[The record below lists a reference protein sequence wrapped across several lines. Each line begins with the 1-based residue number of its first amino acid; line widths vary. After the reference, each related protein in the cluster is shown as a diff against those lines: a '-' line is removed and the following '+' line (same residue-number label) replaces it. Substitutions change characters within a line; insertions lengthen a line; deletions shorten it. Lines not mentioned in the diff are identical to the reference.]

1 MKKLA
6 LICSAFISALSI
18 FAFTHT
24 KIFPKKFDVD
34 AYKAKAL
41 IRCSPDWS
49 TLSAM
54 LDEMDIPPMPD
65 AGIYKWKIE
74 TTNDSAQF
82 YFNQGINMYYGFHI
96 IEALA
101 SFKKAAKFD
110 ADNPLI
116 WWAQALS
123 YGPNIN
129 DVGYSVAS
137 EALEA
142 VQKAIAFST
151 NAPAMEKALIAAMS
165 ERYSADSTQTRE
177 KLNQGYVDAM
187 QNLYKQYAD
196 HPDIAALYADA
207 LMLQHPWD
215 LWNNNG
221 TPKSWTPLI
230 RSVLEKLLAMTPNHP
245 GANHYYIHVMEPS
258 PFAAY
263 ALPSA
268 DRLGK
273 LTPGLSHMVHMP
285 SHIYLRTG
293 QYNKGIN
300 VNETA
305 VKRYNQ
311 YSTIFPAVQQNAFLY
326 QFHNQHMQVNSAL
339 MAGRYTYAIEWA
351 FQLQKSLDTSMLS
364 SPAPFGP
371 AVQYIYMTPTLINIH
386 FSKWDSLLQMK
397 KPADRHVYA
406 NVIYHFGKGMSDAA
420 THNIAKAKG
429 HLLLLQNLMDDTS
442 LALPF
447 GPFSP
452 PVEAAKVANELLH
465 GFMLMKENNLQEAI
479 IHFSKAASIEEKMVY
494 NEPRDWLLNP
504 KQYLGAA
511 YVEAKQWG
519 NAENTFKKD
528 LNQNAQN
535 VWSLFGLHQALMAQ
549 NKKIEA
555 NIIKRQWE
563 IATEKSDVK
572 FTKLFF

>member
-1 MKKLA
+1 
-6 LICSAFISALSI
+6 
-18 FAFTHT
+18 
-24 KIFPKKFDVD
+24 
-34 AYKAKAL
+34 
-41 IRCSPDWS
+41 
-49 TLSAM
+49 
-54 LDEMDIPPMPD
+54 
-65 AGIYKWKIE
+65 
-74 TTNDSAQF
+74 
-82 YFNQGINMYYGFHI
+82 MYYGFHI

-129 DVGYSVAS
+129 DVGYSVAAES
-137 EALEA
+137 LEA
-142 VQKAIAFST
+142 VQKATSLSMNGTSI
-151 NAPAMEKALIAAMS
+151 EKALIAAMS
-165 ERYSADSTQTRE
+165 KRYSADSTQTRE

-215 LWNNNG
+215 LWNTNG

-230 RSVLEKLLAMTPNHP
+230 RSVLEKLLAQSPNHP

-300 VNETA
+300 INETA
-305 VKRYNQ
+305 VKRYIE
-311 YSTIFPAVQQNAFLY
+311 YSGLFPAVQQNAFLY
-326 QFHNQHMQVNSAL
+326 QIHNQHMQVNSAL
-339 MAGRYTYAIEWA
+339 MAGRYAYAIEWA
-351 FQLQKSLDTSMLS
+351 FELQKNLDTSMLS
-364 SPAPFGP
+364 LPAPMGP

-386 FSKWDSLLQMK
+386 FSKWDMLKEMK
-397 KPADRHVYA
+397 KPADHHVYA
-406 NVIYHFGKGMSDAA
+406 NLIYHLGKGVSYAA
-420 THNIAKAKG
+420 TNNIAQAKQE
-429 HLLLLQNLMDDTS
+429 LQLLQNLTGDPS
-442 LALPF
+442 LILPF

-452 PVEAAKVANELLH
+452 PVEGAKVADELLQ
-465 GFMLMKENNLQEAI
+465 GFISVSEKKFQEAI
-479 IHFSKAASIEEKMVY
+479 THFSKAASTEENMVY

-511 YVEAKQWG
+511 YLENKQWG

-535 VWSLFGLHQALMAQ
+535 VWSLFGLHHALMAQ

-555 NIIKRQWE
+555 NIIRRQWE
-563 IATEKSDVK
+563 IATKKTDVK
-572 FTKLFF
+572 FSGLFF

>member
-6 LICSAFISALSI
+6 LICSAFISALLI

-129 DVGYSVAS
+129 DVGYSVAA

-142 VQKAIAFST
+142 VQKATSLSMNGTSI
-151 NAPAMEKALIAAMS
+151 EKALIAAMS
-165 ERYSADSTQTRE
+165 KRYSADSTQTRE

-221 TPKSWTPLI
+221 TPKSWTPHFTFHTI
-230 RSVLEKLLAMTPNHP
+230 GR
-245 GANHYYIHVMEPS
+245 
-258 PFAAY
+258 
-263 ALPSA
+263 A
-268 DRLGK
+268 D
-273 LTPGLSHMVHMP
+273 
-285 SHIYLRTG
+285 
-293 QYNKGIN
+293 
-300 VNETA
+300 
-305 VKRYNQ
+305 
-311 YSTIFPAVQQNAFLY
+311 
-326 QFHNQHMQVNSAL
+326 
-339 MAGRYTYAIEWA
+339 
-351 FQLQKSLDTSMLS
+351 
-364 SPAPFGP
+364 
-371 AVQYIYMTPTLINIH
+371 H
-386 FSKWDSLLQMK
+386 FSFEVD
-397 KPADRHVYA
+397 
-406 NVIYHFGKGMSDAA
+406 
-420 THNIAKAKG
+420 
-429 HLLLLQNLMDDTS
+429 
-442 LALPF
+442 
-447 GPFSP
+447 
-452 PVEAAKVANELLH
+452 
-465 GFMLMKENNLQEAI
+465 
-479 IHFSKAASIEEKMVY
+479 
-494 NEPRDWLLNP
+494 
-504 KQYLGAA
+504 
-511 YVEAKQWG
+511 
-519 NAENTFKKD
+519 
-528 LNQNAQN
+528 
-535 VWSLFGLHQALMAQ
+535 
-549 NKKIEA
+549 
-555 NIIKRQWE
+555 
-563 IATEKSDVK
+563 
-572 FTKLFF
+572 